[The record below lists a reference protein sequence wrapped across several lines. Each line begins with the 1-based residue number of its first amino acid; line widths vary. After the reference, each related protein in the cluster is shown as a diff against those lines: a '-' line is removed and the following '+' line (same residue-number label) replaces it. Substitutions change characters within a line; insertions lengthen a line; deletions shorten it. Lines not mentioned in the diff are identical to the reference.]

1 MTKGVNFGIKNLR
14 YVFSVGL
21 AAATLA
27 VVLTY
32 VLGAQAILKSPFAEP
47 GHELF
52 MSMYMPLMQEMQGLL
67 GQTSQSQQMH
77 GSPALQSQIQADPHA
92 GSLASQSQMDTS
104 PKNPN
109 QFGIIGNNILGSPTG
124 LSAGGLAAVVVY
136 SIIPLAAA
144 AFVVSRKQRSFAVA
158 GLLAASGITLM
169 ILPLANM
176 NFVFPGPI
184 IGVVVG
190 LGIFGL
196 GVTKGLR
203 TAYKLSEAE

>member
-1 MTKGVNFGIKNLR
+1 MKNLR
-14 YVFSVGL
+14 YILSVGL

-32 VLGAQAILKSPFAEP
+32 ALGAQAILKSPYAEP

-52 MSMYMPLMQEMQGLL
+52 MSMYMPLIQGMQGLL
-67 GQTSQSQQMH
+67 GQASQSPQMH
-77 GSPALQSQIQADPHA
+77 GGPAAQSQMQAGPHA
-92 GSLASQSQMDTS
+92 GGPAAQSQMQGM
-104 PKNPN
+104 

-124 LSAGGLAAVVVY
+124 PSAGGLAAVAVY
-136 SIIPLAAA
+136 SVIPLAAA
-144 AFVVSRKQRSFAVA
+144 AFFVSRKQRSFVVA
-158 GLLAASGITLM
+158 GLLAASGIILM

-196 GVTKGLR
+196 GVTKGIR
-203 TAYKLSEAE
+203 TARAITAAPYSLGD